1 MAEENK
7 IPKGKLSA
15 EDMYHASSQ
24 LLLED
29 GFCEGEWVTIYKR
42 LAEYPVQDE
51 RVEHDLWYWCYI
63 ANPQI
68 SPELL
73 DSYEPDLE
81 WNQRSALDGSNHFI
95 RYIKE
100 GLEPLITVL
109 RFDDGDIHKKQV
121 RIHEDFI
128 YMFHLYEKF
137 DENGNRS
144 FVEYDCGKEKVI
156 ITVTENEVKILHQY
170 LYDFL
175 AAKKMNLFCVI
186 HSELNL
192 PPSLTNLINC
202 KYHMTG
208 HQGVTHKEDDFSIIN
223 LSFAITGF
231 QFQSWFKGKKF
242 FPYKEFGEFK
252 SSFEPDYAEFVIGY
266 DRGTCADI
274 KVRCDEQNRDYERS
288 FFRRDVL
295 EKYRTDDNV
304 RVEPFYIDAS
314 PFFSLKC
321 NNDHPDFIWA
331 YLKNLRCLP
340 YKEQLHWAAHNILP
354 PSTLPEEYKLDHYA
368 DWASKGRL
376 PEYIFK
382 DIFTQTNKL
391 WTNAFGWRLFK
402 ELTGAYQHAFD
413 HLFSLG
419 DDKEEN
425 FKILVK
431 TMNLVLSESINVE
444 KLKELPFSYP
454 KNSKGIGKLTVVL
467 ESNGLKMNQFINYLL
482 KINTIRSEFTDS
494 HRNSSEMSGHLKESL
509 DFFEL
514 SLDKKNFKEASINI
528 FRKGID
534 AFKFLNEIIP
544 NISLEPKQH
553 N

>member
-1 MAEENK
+1 MTEGYK
-7 IPKGKLSA
+7 TPKEKLLT
-15 EDMYHASSQ
+15 EDMYHTSSQ

-42 LAEYPVQDE
+42 LTEYPAQNE

-63 ANPQI
+63 ANPRI

-73 DSYEPDLE
+73 DSYESDLE

-128 YMFHLYEKF
+128 YMFHLYEKL
-137 DENGNRS
+137 DEIGDRS
-144 FVEYDCGKEKVI
+144 FVGYDCGKEKVI
-156 ITVTENEVKILHQY
+156 ITINEDEVKILHQY

-186 HSELNL
+186 RSELNL
-192 PPSLTNLINC
+192 PLSLTDLIDC
-202 KYHMTG
+202 KYRMTG
-208 HQGVTHKEDDFSIIN
+208 PHGITRKADDFSIIN

-231 QFQSWFKGKKF
+231 QFQSWFKGKKL

-266 DRGTCADI
+266 DRDTCSDI
-274 KVRCDEQNRDYERS
+274 KIRCDEQNMDYERS
-288 FFRRDVL
+288 FFQRDVL
-295 EKYRTDDNV
+295 EKYRTEDNV

-314 PFFSLKC
+314 PFYALRC

-340 YKEQLHWAAHNILP
+340 YNEQLHWAAYNVLP

-382 DIFTQTNKL
+382 DLFTQTNKQWL
-391 WTNAFGWRLFK
+391 DTFGWPLFK
-402 ELTGAYQHAFD
+402 ELTGAHRYSFD

-444 KLKELPFSYP
+444 KLKELPFSYLR
-454 KNSKGIGKLTVVL
+454 NSKGIGKLTVVL
-467 ESNGLKMNQFINYLL
+467 ESNGYERNQFINYLL
-482 KINTIRSEFTDS
+482 KLNTLRSEFTDS
-494 HRNSSEMSGHLKESL
+494 HRNSSEMSDHLKESL
-509 DFFEL
+509 DYFEL
-514 SLDKKNFKEASINI
+514 SLNKKNFKEASINI

-544 NISLEPKQH
+544 NISLEPKQR